1 MSNRQQLEQAIAVQE
16 SLRGVIDDAII
27 DATIAALR
35 AQLAVTEPPP
45 PAVSESRRA
54 QATILFVDLAGHTEL
69 IQGWDAEE
77 IMEIIDRA
85 LERLAEPINR
95 HGGRIVRYQG
105 DGFKAVFGLPVA
117 QEHDPDHAVLAG
129 LDILAT
135 AATIA
140 AELEAERG
148 LTGFQA
154 RIGIDTGPVLIGGG
168 TEGED
173 AVTGLPVNLA
183 ARLESA
189 AEPGTILIS
198 HHTYRHIR
206 GVFDFQPLLPIKA
219 KGFAEPVAVYR
230 VLRQKTRSFRTRRRG
245 VEGVETRMIGREQ
258 ELKALQ
264 EAFRRV
270 IEDGG
275 RHSVLVVG
283 EAGLGKSRLL
293 YEFENWVDLQPVD
306 VQLYRGR
313 AWLETQNLPYGLMR
327 NVFVFRC
334 AIHDDDAAD
343 VVRNKLVEAFQ
354 SIMGRDE
361 ESARKAHLVGHLLGY
376 DFSASPYVQAFSGDA
391 RQLRSQAMFYLTEFF
406 KAVTERGPVLFL
418 FEDLHWADD
427 SSLDAIAALV
437 AAEAVRPALI
447 VSAARP
453 GLFERRPGWLDDR
466 PEHRRIDLPA
476 LGEAASAELVDE
488 ILQKAEQ
495 IPGRLRELLTSRSE
509 GNPFY
514 VEELVKMLIDEGV
527 IVAGEET
534 WRVAAEQMDAV
545 HVPATLTGV
554 LQARLESLPAGER
567 DTLQRASVVG
577 RLFWD
582 DAVEFVGQ
590 EPGDGTFDE
599 MAPALQRRELVYRRD
614 ESAFEGTHEYV
625 FKHAL
630 LRDVTYESVL
640 RRLRRAYHRRA
651 AEWIIRMAGDRTDEY
666 ADQIA
671 GHLAAAGDRLGEA
684 EWQGRAGQQAAR
696 RYATPEALKA
706 LSRALELTP
715 PEEAVTRYDLLRQRW
730 EIYHLQGDRASEA
743 ADLDEMERLAS
754 QMANAGRQAQAAVDK
769 STYYLSIGE
778 YDDVLLVGEQARNW
792 DDPAFDA
799 SLQARIYTN
808 CGHAL
813 VFLGRYEEARHR
825 LARALELAQAAGDK
839 HARIDTLRV
848 LGIVAEEEGDFA
860 AEQQYF
866 QEALQLAREVGDRMG
881 ERRALNSL
889 GIVALNVGD
898 YATAVTRYTESL
910 AIARAIGDR
919 VGEGTVL
926 GNLGVQANYVGD
938 YSRACD
944 MFKQSLEIDRE
955 TDNKTGVNVNLL
967 NLAAAV
973 AYMGDYEASLDYYQQ
988 SLPGVEETGDKPLL
1002 GYILNGQGLTLL
1014 SAGRPGE
1021 AAAVLRQAL
1030 DLRIAL
1036 GQPHLAAESRAML
1049 AEALAREGDVP
1060 EAVTEVEAVLAY
1072 LAEGQLLEEAS
1083 LSRVM
1088 LAIYHVLEAAGDARA
1103 REVLA
1108 RAHEDLQATAARLDE
1123 ASRQSFLHNVAANR
1137 EVVALWQA
1145 ATGQAQAGG

>member
-16 SLRGVIDDAII
+16 NLRGMIDDAII

-35 AQLAVTEPPP
+35 AQLAVLESPS
-45 PAVSESRRA
+45 PAAPESRRA
-54 QATILFVDLAGHTEL
+54 QATILFLDLAGHTEL

-85 LERLAEPINR
+85 LQRLAEPISR

-105 DGFKAVFGLPVA
+105 DGFKAVFGLPAA

-129 LDILAT
+129 LDMLAT
-135 AATIA
+135 ATTIA

-148 LTGFQA
+148 LAGFQA

-206 GVFDFQPLLPIKA
+206 GVFDFQPLPPISA

-230 VLRQKTRSFRTRRRG
+230 VLRQKARSFRTRRRG
-245 VEGVETRMIGREQ
+245 VEGVETRMIGREA
-258 ELKALQ
+258 ELGALQ
-264 EAFRRV
+264 ALFREV
-270 IEDGG
+270 IETGG
-275 RHSVLVVG
+275 HQSALIAG

-334 AIHDDDAAD
+334 GIHDDDPAD
-343 VVRNKLVEAFQ
+343 VVRDKLVDAFQ

-361 ESARKAHLVGHLLGY
+361 ESTRKAHLVGHLLGY
-376 DFSASPYVQAFSGDA
+376 DFSGGPYVQAFSGDA
-391 RQLRSQAMFYLTEFF
+391 RQLRSQALFYLTEFF

-437 AAEAVRPALI
+437 AADGVRPALI

-466 PEHRRIDLPA
+466 PQHRRIDLPA
-476 LGEAASAELVDE
+476 LGQTASDQLVDE
-488 ILQKAEQ
+488 ILRKAEQ
-495 IPGRLRELLTSRSE
+495 IPDRLRDLLISRSE
-509 GNPFY
+509 GNPYY
-514 VEELVKMLIDEGV
+514 VEELVKMLIEAGV
-527 IVAGEET
+527 IVTGEET
-534 WRVAAEQMDAV
+534 WRVASARMDAV
-545 HVPATLTGV
+545 RVPATLTGV
-554 LQARLESLPAGER
+554 LQARLESLPPGER

-582 DAVEFVGQ
+582 DAVAYVGQ

-599 MAPALQRRELVYRRD
+599 VAPALQQRELVYQR
-614 ESAFEGTHEYV
+614 EGSAFEGTHEYV

-640 RRLRRAYHRRA
+640 RRLRRVYHRRA
-651 AEWIIRMAGDRTDEY
+651 AEWIIRMGGDRADEY

-671 GHLAAAGDRLGEA
+671 AHFAAAGERLAEA
-684 EWQGRAGQQAAR
+684 EWQGRAGRQAAR
-696 RYATPEALKA
+696 RYATTEALHA

-715 PEEAVTRYDLLRQRW
+715 PEEFAARYDLLRQRW
-730 EIYHLQGDRASEA
+730 EIFHLQGDRASEA
-743 ADLDEMERLAS
+743 ADLDEMERLAL
-754 QMANAGRQAQAAVDK
+754 QMADAGRRAQAAVDK
-769 STYYLSIGE
+769 STYYLSTGE
-778 YDDVLLVGEQARNW
+778 YDDVLLVGEQARHW
-792 DDPAFDA
+792 ADPAFDA
-799 SLQARIYTN
+799 SLQAQLHNN
-808 CGHAL
+808 CGHA
-813 VFLGRYEEARHR
+813 FAYLGRFDEAHDS
-825 LARALELAQAAGDK
+825 LTRALELAQAAGDK
-839 HARIDTLRV
+839 RTRIDTLRV
-848 LGIVAEEEGDFA
+848 LGIVAEEEGDFV

-866 QEALQLAREVGDRMG
+866 EEALRLAREVGDRTG
-881 ERRALNSL
+881 ERRTLNSL
-889 GIVALNVGD
+889 GIVAQNVGD
-898 YATAVTRYTESL
+898 YATAVARYTESL
-910 AIARAIGDR
+910 TIARAIGDR

-926 GNLGVQANYVGD
+926 GNLGVQANHVGD
-938 YSRACD
+938 YSRACH
-944 MFKQSLEIDRE
+944 MFEQSLQIDRE
-955 TDNKTGVNVNLL
+955 TGNKTGVNVNLL

-1014 SAGRPGE
+1014 AAGRPAE
-1021 AAAVLRQAL
+1021 ALDTLRQAV
-1030 DLRIAL
+1030 DLRVTL

-1049 AEALAREGDVP
+1049 AEAMAREGDVA
-1060 EAVTEVEAVLAY
+1060 EAVAEVEAVLAY
-1072 LAEGQLLEEAS
+1072 LTEGQLLEEAS
-1083 LSRVM
+1083 LSRIM
-1088 LAIYHVLEAAGDARA
+1088 LAVYRVLEAAGDGRA
-1103 REVLA
+1103 PQVVA
-1108 RAHEDLQATAARLDE
+1108 RAHEGLQTAAARLDE
-1123 ASRQSFLHNVAANR
+1123 ASRHSFLHNVAANR
-1137 EVVALWQA
+1137 EIAALWWAQ
-1145 ATGQAQAGG
+1145 TGG